1 MSSTSWMNPL
11 RQRWQGLNTRERQLV
26 SLAGAALA
34 SGLLWLLLITP
45 AWQTWREV
53 PAKARLLEVDQLQM
67 QRLATEAKELKAQP
81 PVNAAQSA
89 EALKAA
95 TDRLGAVGKL
105 SLIGDR
111 ATLTLTGASPAQ
123 LGTWLGEVRAGARA
137 RPVDAQLQRVGNG
150 LQGTVV
156 VNLSGGGA

>member
-1 MSSTSWMNPL
+1 MSATSWMNPL
-11 RQRWQGLNTRERQLV
+11 RQRWQGLNARERQLV
-26 SLAGAALA
+26 SLAGGALA
-34 SGLLWLLLITP
+34 LGLVWLLLIVP

-53 PAKARLLEVDQLQM
+53 PAKSRLLEVDQLQM
-67 QRLATEAKELKAQP
+67 GRLATEAKELKAQP

-123 LGTWLGEVRAGARA
+123 LRTWLGEVRAGARA
-137 RPVDAQLQRVGNG
+137 RPVDVQLQRVGNG